1 MRKLF
6 FYGMLVLSTCLFA
19 FSTTTIDS
27 PLADELVGVY
37 TGMFSK
43 DGKLNKEYSVKVTK
57 VSDDIIAVAPFAGG
71 VGTPFKARVWEDN
84 LSAIRVIRLEP
95 VTDIV
100 LKNGM
105 MTPANG
111 RMSYG
116 ISSEKGSKLEVFS
129 GLKPGREIESVNAK
143 SN

>member
-1 MRKLF
+1 
-6 FYGMLVLSTCLFA
+6 MLVLSTCLFS
-19 FSTTTIDS
+19 FSQTTIDT

-43 DGKLNKEYSVKVTK
+43 DGKLNKEFSVKVTK
-57 VSDDIIAVAPFAGG
+57 VSDDVIEVVPFNEGSC
-71 VGTPFKARVWEDN
+71 TPFKARVWEDN

-129 GLKPGREIESVNAK
+129 GLKPGREIQAANPK
-143 SN
+143 STN